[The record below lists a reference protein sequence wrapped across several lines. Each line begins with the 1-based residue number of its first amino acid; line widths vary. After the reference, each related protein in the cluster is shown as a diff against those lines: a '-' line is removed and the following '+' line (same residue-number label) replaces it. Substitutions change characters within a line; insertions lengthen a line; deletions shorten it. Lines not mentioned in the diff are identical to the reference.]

1 MVNTQKT
8 RVLHLIKTLGLGGA
22 ESNLC
27 NLIQFFDPERF
38 ETHIGYSF
46 GGVLEKRFIE
56 SGARLFKF
64 ADKNHKIKSPASLT
78 IIARLVAYV
87 FKNNIQIIHTHNFN
101 AHIWGM
107 IAAKLTGAKIIE
119 HVHDFR
125 YLDRGEY
132 KKRRG
137 EVSQYKF
144 IKYFKNCS
152 DIVIVLTKQ
161 NADYLLTHKF
171 CRQDQIR
178 IIRNGIPVLDAPKP
192 DAAAAGLL
200 KQKLGLNQD
209 ARVILSSCR
218 IAPEKNVDLILRIA
232 PAVRKACANAVF
244 LVSGDGPLLEE
255 FKSVIKAQGLEDSV
269 KMIGFYQQID
279 NLLGI
284 SDLFLLPSFLE
295 LHSIA
300 ILEAMNAK
308 VTVIVSKDVGCN
320 GDFINNRKNG
330 VLLDPFVDAG
340 WAEATIGLLQ
350 DSQLRKRIGENG
362 YQYCQENFNIKNVA
376 EKIQNI
382 YGELGKKSG

>member
-1 MVNTQKT
+1 MQKI
-8 RVLHLIKTLGLGGA
+8 RILHIIKTLNLGGA
-22 ESNLC
+22 ETNLC
-27 NLIQFFDPERF
+27 NLVQMIDLSQFEI
-38 ETHIGYSF
+38 HVGYSF
-46 GGVLEKRFIE
+46 GGVLEDKFIE

-64 ADKNHKIKSPASLT
+64 ADKNHKIKSPASL
-78 IIARLVAYV
+78 IIVARLAVYV
-87 FKNNIQIIHTHNFN
+87 LKNKIQIIHTHNFN
-101 AHIWGM
+101 AHIWGV

-125 YLDRGEY
+125 YLDPVEY

-137 EVSQYKF
+137 EVLQYKF

-152 DIVIVLTKQ
+152 DIVIVLTRQ
-161 NADYLLTHKF
+161 NADFLLTHKF
-171 CRQDQIR
+171 CSQDRIR

-192 DAAAAGLL
+192 DAAEAALL
-200 KQKLGLNQD
+200 KQKFGLNQD
-209 ARVILSSCR
+209 AMVILSSCR
-218 IAPEKNVDLILRIA
+218 IAYEKNVDLILRIA

-244 LVSGDGPLLEE
+244 LISGDGPLLEE
-255 FKSVIKAQGLEDSV
+255 FKRMIRDQGLEDSV

-284 SDLFLLPSFLE
+284 SELFLLPSFLE

-308 VTVIVSKDVGCN
+308 VPVIVSKDAGCN
-320 GDFINNRKNG
+320 SDFINNRQNG

-340 WAEATIGLLQ
+340 WAEAIIGLLQ

-362 YQYCQENFNIKNVA
+362 YQYCRENFNIKNVA

-382 YGELGKKSG
+382 YGELTKKTE